1 LVRFVV
7 ATDDHARTADLAE
20 KVAAWLRR
28 ASTERLDA
36 ALTVLGPAPCPIM
49 RLKGKWRWHVLAKS
63 AEPRVLGRVVR
74 AWRSKAHRE
83 VVVDRDP
90 VSLL

>member
-1 LVRFVV
+1 
-7 ATDDHARTADLAE
+7 
-20 KVAAWLRR
+20 
-28 ASTERLDA
+28 
-36 ALTVLGPAPCPIM
+36 M

-74 AWRSKAHRE
+74 AWRKKAHRA
-83 VVVDRDP
+83 VTVDRDP

>member
-1 LVRFVV
+1 MSDHAQTADVAERV
-7 ATDDHARTADLAE
+7 AT
-20 KVAAWLRR
+20 WLRR
-28 ASTERLDA
+28 ASRDRLGD

-63 AEPRVLGRVVR
+63 DEPRVLGRVVR
-74 AWRSKAHRE
+74 AWRARAHRA
-83 VVVDRDP
+83 VIVDRDP